1 MSRRTVRL
9 LAVLATIVVVGLTA
23 WEGRSALV
31 EVRHLQ
37 THPAPDVPLV
47 VDAGPGVRV
56 RVMETA
62 TEATVFA
69 ETRAVLAAPVVL
81 PPESPTPAA
90 SCPATLPPLGSCAV
104 WLAVHPRPDQP
115 VTIRLQPGAMLG
127 DVNPR
132 LPVEVIW
139 LP

>member
-1 MSRRTVRL
+1 MSKRTVRL

-37 THPAPDVPLV
+37 ANPAPDAPLV
-47 VDAGPGVRV
+47 VDAGPGVRIRV
-56 RVMETA
+56 RETA
-62 TEATVFA
+62 IEATVFA
-69 ETRAVLAAPVVL
+69 ETRAVLATPVVF
-81 PPESPTPAA
+81 PPESPTLAA
-90 SCPATLPPLGSCAV
+90 SCPVDLPPLASCAV

-115 VTIRLQPGAMLG
+115 VTIRLRPGAMLG
-127 DVNPR
+127 DVDPR